1 MSDAPT
7 DPPETRPDRVTQW
20 RRHALIA
27 TAIAVVITAVFVAM
41 AVRPDAFRWSRAA
54 DSATIAGSRPV
65 DTPLYINPGMQAIA
79 AAREDPRFDRIAQTP
94 QALWFGDWSAKT
106 VRDDIGKYLA
116 GAAAAHAVPS
126 IVLYRIPQRDCG
138 SFASGGG
145 ARDEQEYKEWIQAA
159 AEALKGG
166 HREAIVILEPDAL
179 PDLGKCEQGDRLGGM
194 LQFAVDALST
204 TGAQVYIDA
213 GHEKNWLSPAEA
225 AHRLAKVGVNKVAG
239 FSLNVANFYTTQS
252 EVEYAER
259 VRRELSKLGINGAHF
274 VIDIGRNGA
283 GGPQRDFCNPPG
295 GARLGAA
302 PRLFRGGDLDGLLW
316 IKSPGGETD
325 GCGGGG
331 PPTGFWAPPVALG
344 LLGK

>member
-1 MSDAPT
+1 
-7 DPPETRPDRVTQW
+7 
-20 RRHALIA
+20 
-27 TAIAVVITAVFVAM
+27 M

-138 SFASGGG
+138 SFASGG

-159 AEALKGG
+159 AEALKG

-179 PDLGKCEQGDRLGGM
+179 PDLGKCEQGDRLGM

-213 GHEKNWLSPAEA
+213 GHENWLSPAEA

-283 GGPQRDFCNPPG
+283 GPQRDFCNPP

-316 IKSPGGETD
+316 IKSPGETD
-325 GCGGGG
+325 GCGGG
-331 PPTGFWAPPVALG
+331 PPTGFWAPVALG